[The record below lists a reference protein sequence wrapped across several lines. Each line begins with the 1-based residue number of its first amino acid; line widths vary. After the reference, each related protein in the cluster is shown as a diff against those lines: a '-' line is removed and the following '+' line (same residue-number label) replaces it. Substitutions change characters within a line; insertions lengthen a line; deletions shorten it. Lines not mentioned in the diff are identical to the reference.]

1 MVWAY
6 PQSSDDMVT
15 SSRSH
20 SHTKLPIEHGQTY
33 HPMGNIRSSSMQS
46 GCTLHYAGFSRGVTP
61 PPHNVKFSHGMSVA
75 HRHSLIPASRHVELA
90 PTRRAKV
97 GTQVEHLAPVPA
109 TRVAILI
116 GGKTREEGV
125 IG

>member
-1 MVWAY
+1 MAKRKIWQIVVCEKIVVWAY

-46 GCTLHYAGFSRGVTP
+46 GCTLHYTKKKKVSTLI
-61 PPHNVKFSHGMSVA
+61 HGQ
-75 HRHSLIPASRHVELA
+75 I
-90 PTRRAKV
+90 
-97 GTQVEHLAPVPA
+97 
-109 TRVAILI
+109 
-116 GGKTREEGV
+116 
-125 IG
+125 